1 MTDEKLRRSQSVAT
15 EFMKKLRIGFL
26 STAGIGRKNWK
37 AIFNSGNA
45 VVTAVASR
53 ELNKSRNFV
62 DECQREFK
70 FENPPRALGSYEALL
85 ASPDV
90 DAVYIPLPTGLR
102 KKWVLR
108 SAATGKHVVC
118 EKPCGVSAA
127 DLNQMIAACARNR
140 VQFMDG
146 VMFMHSLRLPQIRK
160 VLDDG
165 KSVGGI
171 RRISSAFN
179 FLGHGSFSR
188 TNIRADGTLEPA
200 GCLGDLG
207 WYNIRYSLWAMNWNL
222 PHTVTGKIHSQS
234 AAARGRV
241 PSPMEFSG
249 ELFFNGGVSAGFYC
263 SFVAQF
269 QQWAVVIGE
278 KGYLRVPDF
287 VHMRN
292 APAFEVNGTEVRVK
306 VPGAASRSRSA
317 DSLEMGH
324 ATAQDTQMWRN
335 FAKQA
340 ASGKLNREWPMWA
353 AKTQIVLDAC
363 HKAARRNA
371 AVKLESKL

>member
-1 MTDEKLRRSQSVAT
+1 
-15 EFMKKLRIGFL
+15 MKKLRIGFL

-45 VVTAVASR
+45 IVTAVASR
-53 ELNKSRNFV
+53 DVSKSRQFV
-62 DECQREFK
+62 DECQKQFVFAEK
-70 FENPPRALGSYEALL
+70 PLALGSYAELL

-102 KKWVLR
+102 KQWVLR
-108 SAATGKHVVC
+108 AAAAGKHVVC

-127 DLNQMIAACARNR
+127 GLKEMISACAKSR

-146 VMFMHSLRLPQIRK
+146 VMFMHSPRLPQIRK

-165 KSVGGI
+165 KSVGRI

-188 TNIRADGTLEPA
+188 ANIRVDGALEPA

-207 WYNIRYSLWAMNWNL
+207 WYNIRFSLWAMNWNL

-234 AAARGRV
+234 AATRGRV
-241 PSPMEFSG
+241 PSPTEFSG
-249 ELFFNGGVSAGFYC
+249 ELFFEGGVSAGFYC

-269 QQWAVVIGE
+269 QQWAVVIGA
-278 KGYLRVPDF
+278 KGGLRVPDF
-287 VHMRN
+287 VHVRN
-292 APAFEVNGTEVRVK
+292 APAFEVNGTEVLAK
-306 VPGAASRSRSA
+306 VSGAARRSDSA
-317 DSLEMGH
+317 DPLDMGH
-324 ATAQDTQMWRN
+324 ATAQDTWMWRN
-335 FAKQA
+335 FAKQV
-340 ASGKLNREWPMWA
+340 ASGKLNKNWPMWA

-363 HKAARRNA
+363 HEAARRNA

>member
-1 MTDEKLRRSQSVAT
+1 MQ
-15 EFMKKLRIGFL
+15 KLRIGFL

-45 VVTAVASR
+45 IVTAVASR
-53 ELNKSRNFV
+53 DMDKSRQFI
-62 DECQREFK
+62 DECHGK
-70 FENPPRALGSYEALL
+70 FAFAQKPMALGSYAELL

-102 KKWVLR
+102 KQWVLR
-108 SAATGKHVVC
+108 AAMAGKHVVC
-118 EKPCGVSAA
+118 EKPCGVNAG
-127 DLNQMIAACARNR
+127 DLKEMISACAKNR

-146 VMFMHSLRLPQIRK
+146 VMFMHSLRLPKIRK
-160 VLDDG
+160 YLDDDR
-165 KSVGGI
+165 SVGRI

-179 FLGHGSFSR
+179 FLGQGAFSR
-188 TNIRADGTLEPA
+188 TNIRMDGALEPA

-207 WYNIRYSLWAMNWNL
+207 WYNIRYSLWAMNWKL

-234 AAARGRV
+234 AATRGRV
-241 PSPMEFSG
+241 PAPAEFSG
-249 ELFFNGGVSAGFYC
+249 ELFFDGGVSAGFYC

-269 QQWAVVIGE
+269 QQWAVISGE

-287 VHMRN
+287 VHMRIET
-292 APAFEVNGTEVRVK
+292 AFEVNGTEVLAK
-306 VPGAASRSRSA
+306 VSGAALRSHSA
-317 DSLEMGH
+317 DPLDMGH
-324 ATAQDTQMWRN
+324 ATAQDTWMWRN
-335 FAKQA
+335 FAKQV
-340 ASGKLNREWPMWA
+340 ASGKLNKDWPMWA

-363 HKAARRNA
+363 HEAARRNA